1 MKIKIELEEE
11 EMNDFLQ
18 YRREKAG
25 RRSVQNRLQEL
36 AEKVIL
42 AIGSDVDAGFVIID
56 QDHAEDMM
64 EMASLYIE

>member
-25 RRSVQNRLQEL
+25 RRAVQNRLQEL
-36 AEKVIL
+36 AKKVIWT
-42 AIGSDVDAGFVIID
+42 IGADVDAGFVIID
-56 QDHAEDMM
+56 QDHAEDLM
-64 EMASLYIE
+64 EMAGMYAE

>member
-1 MKIKIELEEE
+1 MVIHVEMTEE
-11 EMNDFLQ
+11 EMRDFLQ
-18 YRREKAG
+18 YRREKVN
-25 RRSVQNRLQEL
+25 RRAVQSRLQEL